1 VLTKLVP
8 RRSLTRR
15 QALQAGALAA
25 AFGALRPSAPAFA
38 ALPAALFELALDGV
52 FDGRAAAAGAG
63 GWRTTPVLRAPRRFD
78 LIGLRWAHGSR
89 AEAQVRARR
98 RGGRWTEWAA
108 LHVTGDHGP
117 DGGRV
122 PAGTDPAFV
131 GAADEFQLRM
141 RGAPRALRARFV
153 RALPTATLARR
164 VGRRLRRRARTARPQ
179 VGAPPA
185 IITRSE
191 WGADSVPPREPPLFG
206 EVQIAFVHHTV
217 TANDYGP
224 EDSAGIV
231 LGIARFHRNSNG
243 WNDIGYNFLVDKYG
257 QIFEGRAGGIDQPI
271 VGAQAQGFNS
281 VSTGVACL
289 GTFTSI
295 AQTPAG
301 MDALARIIGWKLS
314 VHAVPTSGTVT
325 VTSAGGETNRYP
337 AGTPVTF
344 ERISGHRNANNTSC
358 PGDVLYTQLAQLRT
372 AAAQYAGP
380 GVGLSMYAP
389 GTVRGLR
396 QTDVSGYLRFPD
408 ASSAAGLPLDV
419 EFLAAGSAAWKPIA
433 AAGCGVDGSWRAPV
447 ELRATGQLRAVFA
460 GDATRPRMESAPR
473 AVTVIPQLNIKLGRS
488 RMRAGQSVQVSGT
501 ASPATRVQLTLDRR
515 VRRRWVRE
523 RRRLLRVRNGSYHVR
538 LRPRSHTKYRV
549 TVQVGGIKRSRP
561 LRVL

>member
-1 VLTKLVP
+1 MP

-15 QALQAGALAA
+15 QILQAGALAA
-25 AFGALRPSAPAFA
+25 VAGALRPSAPALA
-38 ALPAALFELALDGV
+38 ARPAGLFELGLDGV

-98 RGGRWTEWAA
+98 RGGRWTEWAS
-108 LHVTGDHGP
+108 LHASGDHGP

-164 VGRRLRRRARTARPQ
+164 VGRRLRRRARSARRPQ

-185 IITRSE
+185 IISRSE

-301 MDALARIIGWKLS
+301 MDALARADRLEALCPRRADQR
-314 VHAVPTSGTVT
+314 H
-325 VTSAGGETNRYP
+325 
-337 AGTPVTF
+337 
-344 ERISGHRNANNTSC
+344 GHR
-358 PGDVLYTQLAQLRT
+358 D
-372 AAAQYAGP
+372 
-380 GVGLSMYAP
+380 
-389 GTVRGLR
+389 
-396 QTDVSGYLRFPD
+396 
-408 ASSAAGLPLDV
+408 
-419 EFLAAGSAAWKPIA
+419 
-433 AAGCGVDGSWRAPV
+433 
-447 ELRATGQLRAVFA
+447 
-460 GDATRPRMESAPR
+460 
-473 AVTVIPQLNIKLGRS
+473 
-488 RMRAGQSVQVSGT
+488 
-501 ASPATRVQLTLDRR
+501 
-515 VRRRWVRE
+515 
-523 RRRLLRVRNGSYHVR
+523 
-538 LRPRSHTKYRV
+538 
-549 TVQVGGIKRSRP
+549 VGGR
-561 LRVL
+561 